1 MCTLFEKVLRSD
13 LRLVDF
19 HFVYI
24 FSKMIKSVIYK
35 KKKFNHKCLLVIND

>member
-1 MCTLFEKVLRSD
+1 MCTFFEKALRSD

-19 HFVYI
+19 HLVYI

-35 KKKFNHKCLLVIND
+35 KKRNLITNVYCL